1 MLGCHCR
8 HCDDQAD
15 IQVPAD
21 SIKFMV
27 WELRQTYAA
36 HTACACI
43 IGIGVP
49 ADFIMAEAF
58 CQNSHIKLRIM
69 GNQETAAHDGLDSVP
84 DFGESGLVRNHF
96 RCYASQRYVEI
107 IKSGLRIDQRVKLVS
122 NFPIFNYS
130 NTDRTYTII
139 SQVRRFYIN
148 HDKPVLLSA
157 SGTLRSVSDR
167 SRQ

>member
-1 MLGCHCR
+1 MITELFPKSFFRRPVKSYIGKVVTSYETIYVQTAFYVKQEQFCTCPAVTAGIVMI
-8 HCDDQAD
+8 QAD

-69 GNQETAAHDGLDSVP
+69 GNQETAAHD
-84 DFGESGLVRNHF
+84 
-96 RCYASQRYVEI
+96 
-107 IKSGLRIDQRVKLVS
+107 
-122 NFPIFNYS
+122 
-130 NTDRTYTII
+130 
-139 SQVRRFYIN
+139 
-148 HDKPVLLSA
+148 
-157 SGTLRSVSDR
+157 
-167 SRQ
+167 